1 VDAFIGRLVA
11 GCRGRVVPLVVGVAL
26 AGCAGENPASPSAS
40 DGEGPQLERADQAAA
55 ARFPISVSPKSV
67 RLNCP
72 LNGFC
77 ETPVALSAFGEV
89 SYDWSV
95 EGFTVNSANSNCDGS
110 FDLSNSSCVI
120 TVVAFTSEPGRQDG
134 IMTITDRSTGTTK
147 TVRLTARV
155 S

>member
-1 VDAFIGRLVA
+1 MDAFIGRLVA
-11 GCRGRVVPLVVGVAL
+11 GYRGRVVPLVVGVAL
-26 AGCAGENPASPSAS
+26 AGCTGENPASPSAS
-40 DGEGPQLERADQAAA
+40 GGEGPQLEKANQAAA
-55 ARFPISVSPKSV
+55 ARFPISVSPRSV

-77 ETPVALSAFGEV
+77 ETPVALSASVDV

-95 EGFTVNSANSNCDGS
+95 EGFTVNFANSNCDGS

-120 TVVAFTSEPGRQDG
+120 TVVAFTSQPGRQEG
-134 IMTITDRSTGTTK
+134 IMTITDRSTGTTR